1 MPRELVDV
9 RWNGFRLPKIFST
22 CNPAARMSGDAEQ
35 QVKACTHPQVKGAA
49 LALLTAIA
57 RLIPEGQT
65 TTPSIRLEDLATLAK
80 HTERTART
88 SRDLLERLRVIQ
100 VHDGGRGKLARYEI
114 VGLDGARPPMTTP
127 LPLRADLRPAPPRAK
142 KQRSGSD
149 LFSDVEAP
157 TSEVFSD
164 VRPKVGSFFR
174 RWWEKV
180 GSFFRRSEVF
190 SDVGVPLLDL
200 SSSRSEEVDHA
211 RARGAPVEDFLAWW
225 TATFPST
232 VDAARDGPVVADLL
246 QHRPFDKLQALAA
259 LLWTI
264 TTDGQPGS
272 DRDWIARSDCSIRV
286 LRHKVNFLELEL
298 RRGRTEPSI
307 AEVRLTP
314 REIEEAQLIRR
325 KSYGGCPH
333 TPRCATSAECVREIA
348 LARKVG

>member
-1 MPRELVDV
+1 MSDAAEREV
-9 RWNGFRLPKIFST
+9 N
-22 CNPAARMSGDAEQ
+22 
-35 QVKACTHPQVKGAA
+35 ACTHPQVKGAA

-65 TTPSIRLEDLATLAK
+65 TTPSMRLEDLAGLAK
-80 HTERTART
+80 HTERTARR

-100 VHDGGRGKLARYEI
+100 VHDGGQGKPGARYEI
-114 VGLDGARPPMTTP
+114 LQLAGARPPIAAP
-127 LPLRADLRPAPPRAK
+127 LPLRADLRAAPRRAK
-142 KQRSGSD
+142 EERSTSD
-149 LFSDVEAP
+149 LFTDVATP
-157 TSEVFSD
+157 TSEVLSEVPFNIGHFFRSWWENI
-164 VRPKVGSFFR
+164 GHFFR
-174 RWWEKV
+174 RW
-180 GSFFRRSEVF
+180 S
-190 SDVGVPLLDL
+190 PLLDL
-200 SSSRSEEVDHA
+200 DLSSRSEEVDHA

-246 QHRPFDKLQALAA
+246 QHRPVDELQALAA

-286 LRHKVNFLELEL
+286 LRHKVNFLERER
-298 RRGRTEPSI
+298 RRGLAEPPI

-333 TPRCATSAECVREIA
+333 EPPCAAWQDCVRAIA